1 MGTRR
6 QYRCLLFGMSAAA
19 DDEIERK
26 NAKPRISTQEAEAL
40 IRILV
45 GIPSTT
51 EVTLGQLDSYD
62 DQNFKVDIQSTPPVR
77 YVLKIHNGVESLPGK
92 IKLLHAQNSILLH
105 LASGGGSVSFPRP
118 LALPSLVDSK
128 FVSHSQADE
137 ISAAYGDVH
146 DDAFASSDKISPNGG
161 GSLRIVRLPSC
172 DGEHGFHAVRVLEY
186 VEGELLASKVDGG
199 SEKYLALLGKV
210 GTTIANMNKAI
221 EEWKV
226 HPGVVRSYLWDLA
239 SLSSL
244 TGFLD
249 HIADADKRAIADRVY
264 ADFAE
269 NVVPAMDSLP
279 DAAIHNDAND
289 QNILVDAEGN
299 DVVGII
305 DLAILTAY
313 SILPSVALL
322 DDPDHD
328 DSAELSRLLAA
339 ARAVISG
346 YTSVFSTLSS
356 LELSLLPTLIRARL
370 AQSVTMSAYSH
381 SKDPTNEY
389 LLVTARPGWNTLRL
403 LETIDSTHFYDTVVA
418 L

>member
-1 MGTRR
+1 
-6 QYRCLLFGMSAAA
+6 MSAAA

-51 EVTLGQLDSYD
+51 DVTLGQLDSYD

-146 DDAFASSDKISPNGG
+146 DDAFASSDKISPDGD

-172 DGEHGFHAVRVLEY
+172 DGEQRFHAVRVLEY

-226 HPGVVRSYLWDLA
+226 HPGVVRSHLWDLA

-305 DLAILTAY
+305 DFGDMVWTKRIFELAILTAY

-356 LELSLLPTLIRARL
+356 LELSLLHTLIRARL

-381 SKDPTNEY
+381 SKDPTNDY